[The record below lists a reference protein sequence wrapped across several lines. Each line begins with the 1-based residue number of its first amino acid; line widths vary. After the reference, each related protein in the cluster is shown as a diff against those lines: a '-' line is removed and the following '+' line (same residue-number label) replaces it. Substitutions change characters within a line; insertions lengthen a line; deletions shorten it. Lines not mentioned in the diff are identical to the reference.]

1 MIISKKFFLA
11 LFYILRSRFFVMRR
25 RHMLGEHEKTLC
37 GWGLTT
43 GELSQMRRMD
53 NRYVNCK
60 RCLDKMMELPAPL
73 NSKKASSGNPV
84 NG

>member
-1 MIISKKFFLA
+1 
-11 LFYILRSRFFVMRR
+11 
-25 RHMLGEHEKTLC
+25 MLGEHEKTLC

-43 GELSQMRRMD
+43 GELSQMKRME

-60 RCLDKMMELPAPL
+60 RCLDKMMELPEPL
-73 NSKKASSGNPV
+73 NSKKVSRGNPV

>member
-1 MIISKKFFLA
+1 
-11 LFYILRSRFFVMRR
+11 
-25 RHMLGEHEKTLC
+25 MLGEHEKTLC

-43 GELSQMRRMD
+43 GELSQMKRME

-60 RCLDKMMELPAPL
+60 RCLDKMMELPEL
-73 NSKKASSGNPV
+73 LSSRKVSSGNPV

>member
-1 MIISKKFFLA
+1 
-11 LFYILRSRFFVMRR
+11 
-25 RHMLGEHEKTLC
+25 MLGEHEKTLC

-43 GELSQMRRMD
+43 GELSQMMRMD

-60 RCLDKMMELPAPL
+60 RCLDKMMELPEPL
-73 NSKKASSGNPV
+73 NSEKVSRGNPV

>member
-1 MIISKKFFLA
+1 
-11 LFYILRSRFFVMRR
+11 
-25 RHMLGEHEKTLC
+25 MLGEHEKTLC

-60 RCLDKMMELPAPL
+60 RCLDKMMELPELL
-73 NSKKASSGNPV
+73 NSKKVSRGNPV

>member
-1 MIISKKFFLA
+1 
-11 LFYILRSRFFVMRR
+11 
-25 RHMLGEHEKTLC
+25 MLGEHEKTLC

-60 RCLDKMMELPAPL
+60 RCLDKMMELPEPL
-73 NSKKASSGNPV
+73 NSKKTSRGNPV

>member
-1 MIISKKFFLA
+1 MMFSKKDFLA
-11 LFYILRSRFFVMRR
+11 LFYILRSQILVMRR

-60 RCLDKMMELPAPL
+60 RCLDKMMELPEPL
-73 NSKKASSGNPV
+73 NSKKASRGNPV

>member
-1 MIISKKFFLA
+1 
-11 LFYILRSRFFVMRR
+11 
-25 RHMLGEHEKTLC
+25 MLGEHEKTLC

-60 RCLDKMMELPAPL
+60 RCLDKMMELPEPL
-73 NSKKASSGNPV
+73 NSKKASRGNPV

>member
-1 MIISKKFFLA
+1 
-11 LFYILRSRFFVMRR
+11 
-25 RHMLGEHEKTLC
+25 MLGEHEKTLC

-43 GELSQMRRMD
+43 GELSQMMRMD

-60 RCLDKMMELPAPL
+60 RCLDKMMELPEPL
-73 NSKKASSGNPV
+73 NSKKASRGNPV

>member
-1 MIISKKFFLA
+1 
-11 LFYILRSRFFVMRR
+11 
-25 RHMLGEHEKTLC
+25 MLGEHEKTLC

-60 RCLDKMMELPAPL
+60 RCLDKMMELPEPL
-73 NSKKASSGNPV
+73 NSKKASRGTPV

>member
-1 MIISKKFFLA
+1 
-11 LFYILRSRFFVMRR
+11 
-25 RHMLGEHEKTLC
+25 MLGEHEKTIC

-60 RCLDKMMELPAPL
+60 RCLDKMMELPEPL
-73 NSKKASSGNPV
+73 NSKKASRGNPV

>member
-1 MIISKKFFLA
+1 MISKKFFLA
-11 LFYILRSRFFVMRR
+11 LFYILRSQILVMRR
-25 RHMLGEHEKTLC
+25 RHMLGEQEKTLC

-60 RCLDKMMELPAPL
+60 RCLDKMMELPEPL
-73 NSKKASSGNPV
+73 NSKKVSRGNPV

>member
-1 MIISKKFFLA
+1 MISKKFFLA
-11 LFYILRSRFFVMRR
+11 LFYILRSQILVMRR
-25 RHMLGEHEKTLC
+25 RHMLGEQEKTLC
-37 GWGLTT
+37 GWGLPT

-60 RCLDKMMELPAPL
+60 RCLDKMMELPEPL
-73 NSKKASSGNPV
+73 NSKKASRGNPA

>member
-1 MIISKKFFLA
+1 
-11 LFYILRSRFFVMRR
+11 
-25 RHMLGEHEKTLC
+25 MLGEHEKTLC

-43 GELSQMRRMD
+43 GELSQMKRMD

-60 RCLDKMMELPAPL
+60 RCMDKMMELPEPL
-73 NSKKASSGNPV
+73 NSKKMSRGNPV

>member
-1 MIISKKFFLA
+1 
-11 LFYILRSRFFVMRR
+11 
-25 RHMLGEHEKTLC
+25 MLGEHEKTLC

-60 RCLDKMMELPAPL
+60 RCLDKMIELPEPL
-73 NSKKASSGNPV
+73 NSKKASRGNPV

>member
-1 MIISKKFFLA
+1 
-11 LFYILRSRFFVMRR
+11 
-25 RHMLGEHEKTLC
+25 MLGEHEKTLC

-43 GELSQMRRMD
+43 GELSQMKRME

-60 RCLDKMMELPAPL
+60 RCLDKMMELPEPL
-73 NSKKASSGNPV
+73 NSKKPSRGNPV

>member
-1 MIISKKFFLA
+1 
-11 LFYILRSRFFVMRR
+11 MRR
-25 RHMLGEHEKTLC
+25 RHMLGDHEKTLC

-60 RCLDKMMELPAPL
+60 RCLDKMMELPESL
-73 NSKKASSGNPV
+73 NSKKASRGNPV

>member
-1 MIISKKFFLA
+1 
-11 LFYILRSRFFVMRR
+11 MRR

-43 GELSQMRRMD
+43 GELSQMKRME

-60 RCLDKMMELPAPL
+60 RCLDKMMELPEPL
-73 NSKKASSGNPV
+73 NSEKVSRGNPV

>member
-1 MIISKKFFLA
+1 
-11 LFYILRSRFFVMRR
+11 
-25 RHMLGEHEKTLC
+25 MLGEHEKTLC

-43 GELSQMRRMD
+43 GELSQMKRME

-60 RCLDKMMELPAPL
+60 RCLDKMMELPELL
-73 NSKKASSGNPV
+73 NSKKVSRGNPV

>member
-1 MIISKKFFLA
+1 
-11 LFYILRSRFFVMRR
+11 
-25 RHMLGEHEKTLC
+25 MLGEHEKTLC

-43 GELSQMRRMD
+43 GELSQMKRME

-60 RCLDKMMELPAPL
+60 RCLDKMMELPEPL
-73 NSKKASSGNPV
+73 NSKKASRGNPV

>member
-1 MIISKKFFLA
+1 
-11 LFYILRSRFFVMRR
+11 
-25 RHMLGEHEKTLC
+25 MLGDHEKTLC

-60 RCLDKMMELPAPL
+60 RCLDKMMELPEPL
-73 NSKKASSGNPV
+73 NSKKASRGNPV

>member
-1 MIISKKFFLA
+1 
-11 LFYILRSRFFVMRR
+11 
-25 RHMLGEHEKTLC
+25 MLGEHEKTLC

-43 GELSQMRRMD
+43 GELSQMKRMD

-60 RCLDKMMELPAPL
+60 RCLDKMMELPEPL
-73 NSKKASSGNPV
+73 NSKKTSRGTPV

>member
-1 MIISKKFFLA
+1 
-11 LFYILRSRFFVMRR
+11 
-25 RHMLGEHEKTLC
+25 MLGEYEKTLC

-60 RCLDKMMELPAPL
+60 RCLDKMMELPEPL
-73 NSKKASSGNPV
+73 NSKKVSRGNPV

>member
-1 MIISKKFFLA
+1 
-11 LFYILRSRFFVMRR
+11 
-25 RHMLGEHEKTLC
+25 MLGEHEKTLC

-60 RCLDKMMELPAPL
+60 RCLDKMMELPEPL
-73 NSKKASSGNPV
+73 NSKKASRGNPA

>member
-1 MIISKKFFLA
+1 
-11 LFYILRSRFFVMRR
+11 
-25 RHMLGEHEKTLC
+25 MLGEHEKTLC

-60 RCLDKMMELPAPL
+60 RCLDKMMELPEPL
-73 NSKKASSGNPV
+73 NSKKVSRGNPV

>member
-1 MIISKKFFLA
+1 
-11 LFYILRSRFFVMRR
+11 
-25 RHMLGEHEKTLC
+25 MLGEYEKTLC

-60 RCLDKMMELPAPL
+60 RCLDKMMELPEPL
-73 NSKKASSGNPV
+73 NSKKASRGNPV

>member
-1 MIISKKFFLA
+1 
-11 LFYILRSRFFVMRR
+11 
-25 RHMLGEHEKTLC
+25 MLGDYEKTLC

-60 RCLDKMMELPAPL
+60 RCLDKMMELPEPL
-73 NSKKASSGNPV
+73 NSKKASRGNPV

>member
-1 MIISKKFFLA
+1 VIISKKFFLA

-73 NSKKASSGNPV
+73 NSKKASGGNPV

>member
-1 MIISKKFFLA
+1 
-11 LFYILRSRFFVMRR
+11 
-25 RHMLGEHEKTLC
+25 MLGEHEKTLC

-43 GELSQMRRMD
+43 GEVSQMRRMD

-60 RCLDKMMELPAPL
+60 RCLDKMMELPEPL
-73 NSKKASSGNPV
+73 NSKKASRGNPV